1 MTEQRT
7 IGIILFEGAEELDFV
22 GPYEALAMFAK
33 YIDKTWRVV
42 TVSQTGQPV
51 SAGLALRVA
60 VDFSFDNC
68 PQLDALLVPGGVS
81 TREEVE
87 NATMIDF
94 VRRQGERCQWVTSVC
109 TGAFILS
116 RAGFLKGRRAT
127 THWASI
133 DRLRE
138 EPGVTVAEERFVRDG
153 NVVTAAGVSAGI
165 DMALYLIGQLKDEE
179 AARNVQKLM
188 EYYPEP
194 PYAEGAGVAAGK
206 GAS

>member
-42 TVSQTGQPV
+42 TVSQTGRPV
-51 SAGLALRVA
+51 SAGLALRVE
-60 VDFSFDNC
+60 VDYSFEDC
-68 PQLDALLVPGGVS
+68 PQLDVLLVPGGVS
-81 TREEVE
+81 TREEVD

-116 RAGFLKGRRAT
+116 RAGFLDGRRAT

-133 DRLRE
+133 HRLRE
-138 EPGVTVAEERFVRDG
+138 EPGVTVVEERFVRDG

-194 PYAEGAGVAAGK
+194 PYAEGASVAAGK

>member
-33 YIDKTWRVV
+33 YVDKTWRVV

-51 SAGLALRVA
+51 SAGHALRVA
-60 VDFSFDNC
+60 ADFSFDNC

-81 TREEVE
+81 TREEVD

-94 VRRQGERCQWVTSVC
+94 VRRQGEPCQWVTSVC

-116 RAGFLKGRRAT
+116 RAGFLNGRRAT

-138 EPGVTVAEERFVRDG
+138 EPGVTVVEERFVRDG

-194 PYAEGAGVAAGK
+194 PYAEGASVAAGK

>member
-1 MTEQRT
+1 MTDQRT
-7 IGIILFEGAEELDFV
+7 IGIVLFDGAEELDFV

-33 YIDKTWRVV
+33 YIDTTWRVV
-42 TVSQTGQPV
+42 TVSQTGGPV
-51 SAGLALRVA
+51 SGGHDLRVEA
-60 VDFSFDNC
+60 DLSFEDC
-68 PQLDALLVPGGVS
+68 PPLDVLLIPGGLG
-81 TREEVE
+81 TREEVD
-87 NATMIDF
+87 NATMIEF
-94 VRRQGERCQWVTSVC
+94 VRRQGEGSMWVTSVC

-116 RAGFLKGRRAT
+116 RAGFLNGRRAT
-127 THWASI
+127 THWGAI

-138 EPGVTVAEERFVRDG
+138 EPGVTVVQERFVRDG

-179 AARNVQKLM
+179 AARSVQKLM

-194 PYAEGAGVAAGK
+194 PYAAAASVAAGK

>member
-1 MTEQRT
+1 MTGQRT
-7 IGIILFEGAEELDFV
+7 IGIVLFDGAEELDFV

-33 YIDKTWRVV
+33 YIDTTWRVV

-51 SAGLALRVA
+51 SGGHGLRVA
-60 VDFSFDNC
+60 ADLSFEDC
-68 PQLDALLVPGGVS
+68 PPLDVLLIPGGLG
-81 TREEVE
+81 TREEVD
-87 NATMIDF
+87 NAAMIDF
-94 VRRQGERCQWVTSVC
+94 VRRQGEGSEWVTSVC

-116 RAGFLKGRRAT
+116 RAGFLNGRRAT
-127 THWASI
+127 THWGAI

-138 EPGVTVAEERFVRDG
+138 EPGVTVVQERFVRDG

-194 PYAEGAGVAAGK
+194 PYAQEASVAAGK